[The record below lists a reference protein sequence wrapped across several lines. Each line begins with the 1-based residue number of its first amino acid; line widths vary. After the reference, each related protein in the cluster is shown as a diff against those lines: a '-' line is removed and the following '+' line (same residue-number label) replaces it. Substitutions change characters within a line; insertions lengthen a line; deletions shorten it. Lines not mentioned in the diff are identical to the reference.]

1 MTDDHVFTSLLACCQ
16 SEYRLLHYFQHFVEY
31 AAELDIGFHMA
42 ISNAFWT
49 IAVPEHGAKPAFYN
63 ENVNNVLVRGNTQR
77 YSMQL
82 SSARVFCMPGL

>member
-1 MTDDHVFTSLLACCQ
+1 M
-16 SEYRLLHYFQHFVEY
+16 EY

-63 ENVNNVLVRGNTQR
+63 DYHEIMRYLVKHRANVNNVLVRGNTQR